1 MLAVPMSMPPATPTK
16 PPATPPAT
24 VRDLKSSVALTL
36 TDCVVLV
43 VASWLIQVPPA
54 MNAFDVACSSVTPTP
69 PATPTKPPPAL
80 AESPKKSSLAVVCT
94 ARPWKLDV
102 VPKPFDVTV
111 PT

>member
-1 MLAVPMSMPPATPTK
+1 MSMPPATPTK

-94 ARPWKLDV
+94 ARPWKPDV